1 MLWIF
6 AALLILA
13 EGVEQSVLSSYSLD
27 AAEVSRLRGRGD
39 VDLALSLLET
49 QAAAAAAGAPKNTTS
64 SHVNFSQWDGA
75 TDSEDGAGADPL
87 HQVSDFLEHQEQK
100 HLEKTSA
107 LASGDGETNEFM
119 SLLETA
125 SKEGTGDSSSSKAE
139 KVHAFCEICILVM
152 QMKERGQPHLC
163 AGLNPDYFVSCV
175 ENLESLL
182 RADKAVTYWLRSGCM
197 HLDREGP
204 EIVKPCPAHA
214 ICAWVPNL
222 FEDVGIVTPR
232 NELAPMCPRDFK
244 YLPRIPRKQAVE

>member
-1 MLWIF
+1 MRVVLHTV
-6 AALLILA
+6 ALA
-13 EGVEQSVLSSYSLD
+13 MACSSVRVH
-27 AAEVSRLRGRGD
+27 AAETSAERNHGRVLHASEMSRLRGRD
-39 VDLALSLLET
+39 DLSLARSLLEG
-49 QAAAAAAGAPKNTTS
+49 QAAAARGEAAPPAPFAS
-64 SHVNFSQWDGA
+64 WAGDSAAVND
-75 TDSEDGAGADPL
+75 ADPL
-87 HQVSDFLEHQEQK
+87 HQVSDFIARQDDERAA
-100 HLEKTSA
+100 A
-107 LASGDGETNEFM
+107 LVARASGEM
-119 SLLETA
+119 SLLEVDAT
-125 SKEGTGDSSSSKAE
+125 SGTGAD

-163 AGLNPDYFVSCV
+163 AGLNPDYFISCV